1 MRFSLSAF
9 AVLNLAMVAVTVPA
23 FAVLRLAVYGG

>member
-9 AVLNLAMVAVTVPA
+9 AVLNVAMVAVTVPA
-23 FAVLRLAVYGG
+23 IAVLRLAVDRG